1 MIAGTREAPSAL
13 RTRSDSVP
21 EADAAGSDHSGP
33 RPGGELPRWRLY
45 AARLVSVAVVASGI
59 YYLYWRLSTLD
70 GAGALGLAFYAAEV
84 LNFAVLVLTA
94 ILFRRLR
101 YRRAPTALPAL
112 RLDVF
117 ITVCGE
123 PVGLVEEALRAAEAI
138 EHRHRTY
145 LLNDGRLA
153 GKANWQDV
161 EQLAARH
168 GVVCL
173 TRTSGTRGKAGNLN
187 NALEQTDGELIAV
200 IDCDHRASPALAHE
214 LLGYFSNPHIGFVTT
229 RQEFH
234 ADRLDLLGTREP
246 LFFSWSQ
253 PAKDAAGAAI
263 STGSGVVYRRSAL
276 DSIGGFSEWSIIED
290 FHTSIRLHADGWQ
303 SAYHPHAVTIGSAP
317 RTAAALVKQ
326 RLTWATDSA
335 RVGFFDNPLWK
346 RGLSL
351 GQRFHHFH
359 TASYY
364 LVASTQLIFLVSP
377 ALWLIWHVPVMAP
390 DSTESY
396 VLHSLPYAA
405 ATFALLM
412 IYGGRR
418 GMRAIQQQLY
428 LAPVYAFGVARA
440 ATGIRFSSG
449 VSEKVLQSRF
459 SPLTVPQQLIAALL
473 VVAIAVAFARPEEGQ
488 AAAVAWAAFFAY
500 SLTAFITT
508 VSGNRWINGSLR
520 VALRTAIV
528 LLAALVVLPAGD
540 RLRPDDGAAEATP
553 AWDGPPLALAAPST
567 GAYVGVFNPFI
578 LQSVEG
584 LTRWNQEHG
593 AQARI
598 VHWYQQWL
606 GDEQSEFPA
615 AAAALVAAQGAVPLI
630 TWEPPGEAASDTGQS
645 GEQSVL
651 AAIAAGGHDAYIR
664 SWARRGRGVP
674 RARPHPSAARHER
687 LLVPVGCRRERQLA
701 AALRRRLATPARPL
715 RGRGGHERR
724 LGVVG
729 LQLRAEPAGRTRS
742 PVPGPRVRRLGLD
755 VGVQLGRRERQRVA
769 DGGRVVRRHLQ
780 GALAARQADHDLPDR
795 DHEQRRRS
803 GRLGARHAP
812 RPSQRLP
819 AREGGRVVR
828 RARLDRRRPPPARR
842 LGRGIRLGARV
853 FRLLEPGAG
862 LRAHPGTGGGA
873 CRGSIGVTLLRGR
886 IPPMW
891 ARGGRS
897 HPRRRPAR

>member
-13 RTRSDSVP
+13 RTRSDSMP
-21 EADAAGSDHSGP
+21 EADAVGGDHTGP

-94 ILFRRLR
+94 ILFGRLR

-187 NALEQTDGELIAV
+187 YALEQTDGELIAV

-390 DSTESY
+390 DSTQSY

-540 RLRPDDGAAEATP
+540 RLRPDDGAAEAAP

-651 AAIAAGGHDAYIR
+651 AAIAAGGYDAYIR
-664 SWARRGRGVP
+664 SWAR
-674 RARPHPSAARHER
+674 
-687 LLVPVGCRRERQLA
+687 A
-701 AALRRRLATPARPL
+701 AAEYRGPVLIRPL
-715 RGRGGHERR
+715 RDMNGSWYPWAVGANGNSPQQFVAAWRR
-724 LGVVG
+724 LHDLFVAEGATNVG
-729 LQLRAEPAGRTRS
+729 WVWSVYSFEQSRRAELAR
-742 PVPGPRVRRLGLD
+742 VYPGPEYVDWVSMSAFNSGGENGSAWRTVDELFGDTYKGLSRLDKPIMISQIATASSGGDPAAWAHDTLQGLRSDYPLVKAVVWFDALDSTDVDLRLRGAVAEAFASELGSSAYWSPEPAFVPAPVR
-755 VGVQLGRRERQRVA
+755 EEARVA
-769 DGGRVVRRHLQ
+769 
-780 GALAARQADHDLPDR
+780 AR
-795 DHEQRRRS
+795 
-803 GRLGARHAP
+803 
-812 RPSQRLP
+812 
-819 AREGGRVVR
+819 
-828 RARLDRRRPPPARR
+828 
-842 LGRGIRLGARV
+842 
-853 FRLLEPGAG
+853 
-862 LRAHPGTGGGA
+862 
-873 CRGSIGVTLLRGR
+873 
-886 IPPMW
+886 
-891 ARGGRS
+891 
-897 HPRRRPAR
+897 